1 MEKRP
6 YADDDND
13 NISIAYAEKLNINQ
27 TSEGQ
32 AKDSQNREVNQF
44 NYKEVF

>member
-13 NISIAYAEKLNINQ
+13 NITIAYVENLSINQ

-32 AKDSQNREVNQF
+32 VIDSQNREINQ
-44 NYKEVF
+44 